1 MHTKPILA
9 YHSYISICLYLN
21 FFFLDVIMQ
30 KKMLGGGFMI
40 ITFPVKFYEMSQKN
54 KSGEPRAMS

>member
-1 MHTKPILA
+1 MKTI
-9 YHSYISICLYLN
+9 
-21 FFFLDVIMQ
+21 FLDVIMQ